1 MKAACQP
8 VWLHSRPVFTARSH
22 RRLTA
27 WLALVAML
35 AFALVPTVS
44 RAMAFAGGN
53 SNWAEVCT
61 PQGVKL
67 VSTGDAFA
75 GEADR
80 ETAPRPAAHTDA
92 CSFCSMLGD
101 GTAPLPAAPTA
112 TPLPLAGAEPPRLLL
127 QATAPQPAWRSAP
140 ARAPPVR
147 S

>member
-75 GEADR
+75 
-80 ETAPRPAAHTDA
+80 
-92 CSFCSMLGD
+92 
-101 GTAPLPAAPTA
+101 
-112 TPLPLAGAEPPRLLL
+112 
-127 QATAPQPAWRSAP
+127 